1 MAQLLLA
8 SGNAK
13 KLAELR
19 RILLRAGVE
28 RLAVLGLDE
37 AAAYE
42 LPAETGTSFEE
53 NALIKA
59 HAGAVATGLPTL
71 ADDSGFAVDA
81 LSGMPGVLSARWA
94 GSRAGD
100 EANRNLLLEQMRD
113 FAPQQRRARFVSVCA
128 LVVPGSADGRSGP
141 EILTRG
147 EWEGQV
153 AVAASGAG
161 GFGYDP
167 VFLPDDAQ
175 GRTAAQLEPEEKDS
189 LSHRGAALA
198 KMLPHLAAL
207 R

>member
-1 MAQLLLA
+1 MADLLVA

-19 RILLRAGVE
+19 RILARAGVDG
-28 RLAVLGLDE
+28 LAVLGLDDV
-37 AAAYE
+37 APYE

-59 HAGAVATGLPTL
+59 RAGALASGLPTL
-71 ADDSGFAVDA
+71 ADDSGFAVDV

-94 GSRAGD
+94 GSRASD
-100 EANRNLLLEQMRD
+100 EANRELVLEQIRD
-113 FAPQQRRARFVSVCA
+113 FAPEKRRARFVSVCA
-128 LVVPGSADGRSGP
+128 LVVPDGE

-147 EWEGQV
+147 EWAGIV
-153 AVAASGAG
+153 ALEASGSG

-167 VFLPDDAQ
+167 VFLPDDAP
-175 GRTAAQLEPEEKDS
+175 GRTAAQLAPEEKDA

-198 KMLPHLAAL
+198 RMLPHFAAL
-207 R
+207 A